1 MIPVF
6 MAIASLLQQKKAQN
20 DADNKQLNNSLNLG
34 QNNNSINQVQV
45 PQNNNLGNNAMGL
58 LGSLFNKK

>member
-20 DADNKQLNNSLNLG
+20 EADNKQINNSLNLG
-34 QNNNSINQVQV
+34 QDNNSINQVQV
-45 PQNNNLGNNAMGL
+45 PQNNLGTNAMGL
-58 LGSLFNKK
+58 LGSFFNKK